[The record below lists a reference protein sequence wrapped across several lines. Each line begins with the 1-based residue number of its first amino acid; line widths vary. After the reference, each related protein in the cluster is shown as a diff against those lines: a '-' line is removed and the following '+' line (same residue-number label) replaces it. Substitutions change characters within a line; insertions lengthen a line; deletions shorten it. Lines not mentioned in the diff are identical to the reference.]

1 MTTIPRR
8 IVEVRVGLAGQT
20 GRKWNDLFIQVKV
33 ERVLGSTPNKAEVK
47 LFNLNQTSIK
57 TLQVPKSTI
66 QVLAGEDVPG
76 AIFTGD
82 IDQNSVSTT
91 RQGADIVTTVK
102 ATDGRRTYRDTIFAQ
117 SYPRLTTRTQV
128 LTDVIAAMRVARGY
142 IAPLPERVYQ
152 TARYYAAPARHVL
165 DQLFAPDRAVWSIQ
179 SGALQVLKAGEAAPG
194 NAPVI
199 SERTGMIG
207 IPKRDKNGIQVKN
220 LFLSAARPGGP
231 FVVRSKFQ
239 GGDFKATK
247 VTHNI
252 DSDGGAWE
260 TDLVGVP
267 LRPAA

>member
-1 MTTIPRR
+1 MTTIQPR

-20 GRKWNDLFIQVKV
+20 GRVWRDLFIKA
-33 ERVLGSTPNKAEVK
+33 RVMRVSGSTPNKAEVK
-47 LFNLNQTSIK
+47 LYNLNATSIK
-57 TLQVPKSTI
+57 TLQVPNSTI
-66 QVLAGEDVPG
+66 QVLAGEGVPG

-91 RQGADIVTTVK
+91 RQGPDIVTMVK
-102 ATDGRRTYRDTIFAQ
+102 ATDGRRVYRDTRFIR

-128 LTDVIAAMRVARGY
+128 LADVIATMRVARGY
-142 IAPLPERVYQ
+142 IAPLSERVYQ

-165 DQLFAPDRAVWSIQ
+165 DQLYAPDRAVWSIQ
-179 SGALQVLKAGEAAPG
+179 GGALQVLAAGQAAPG

-199 SERTGMIG
+199 SEQTGMIG
-207 IPKRDKNGIQVKN
+207 IPKRDKNGIQVKS
-220 LFLSAARPGGP
+220 LFLGTVRPGDP
-231 FVVRSKFQ
+231 FVVQSKIQ

-247 VTHNI
+247 VTDDV

>member
-1 MTTIPRR
+1 MTTILPR

-20 GRKWNDLFIQVKV
+20 GRAWRDLFIQAKV
-33 ERVLGSTPNKAEVK
+33 MRVLGSTPNKAEVK
-47 LFNLNQTSIK
+47 LYNLNATSIK
-57 TLQVPKSTI
+57 TLQVPNSTI
-66 QVLAGEDVPG
+66 QVLAGESVPG

-91 RQGADIVTTVK
+91 RQGPDIVTTVK
-102 ATDGRRTYRDTIFAQ
+102 ATDGRRIYRDTRFVA

-128 LTDVIAAMRVARGY
+128 LTDVIATMRIARGY

-152 TARYYAAPARHVL
+152 TARYYVAPARHVL

-194 NAPVI
+194 NAPVL
-199 SERTGMIG
+199 SEATGMIG
-207 IPKRDKNGIQVKN
+207 IPKKDKNGIQVKS
-220 LFLSAARPGGP
+220 LFLSAAKPGSP
-231 FVVRSKFQ
+231 FVVQSKFR
-239 GGDFKATK
+239 GGDYKASK
-247 VTHNI
+247 VTHTV